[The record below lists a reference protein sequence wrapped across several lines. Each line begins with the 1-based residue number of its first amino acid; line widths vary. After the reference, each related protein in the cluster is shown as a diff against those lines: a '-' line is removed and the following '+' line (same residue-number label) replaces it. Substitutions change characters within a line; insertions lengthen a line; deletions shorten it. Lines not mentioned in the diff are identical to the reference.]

1 MTQKKDIVH
10 IVQGVIRKCWD
21 SPALTNFNGE
31 TLHYKDLGRRIAK
44 MHLLFEHSGVRP
56 GDKVALCGKNSAQ
69 WSVAFLS
76 VITYGAVVVPLL
88 HEFKPDN
95 IHHLVNHSDAK
106 LFFVDENIYDNL
118 NTDEMPNVEGVFLMK
133 EFTPALC
140 RNAKLEQVRKRLN
153 EYFGQKYPERFTASD
168 VEYYDVTDPDA
179 VAVINYTSGSTG
191 FSKGVM
197 LSHKA
202 VWSNLQYILD
212 DLPYPYAGESMIC
225 MLPMAHMYGLITE
238 MLHGICKGCHL
249 YFLTR
254 VPSPKVLLDAFRTA
268 RPRLIITVPL
278 IIEKI
283 IKNKVFPQLNKP
295 MTKLLLHTPVV
306 EKKIL
311 EKIRTKLLDTF
322 GGNLDMMVVGGAGLN
337 KEVEDFLLRIKFPIT
352 VGYGMTECAPLIGY
366 VEWPDF
372 RPGSCGK
379 PVARMQ
385 VKVDSDDPENV
396 PGELLAKGDNVMRG
410 YYKNPEATAAAID
423 NEGWLHTGDM
433 GTVDSSGYI
442 YIRGR
447 SKTMILGPSGQNIYP
462 EEIEQKLNNMPL
474 VAESLVIDSGEG
486 RLCALIVPDKD
497 AAEAEGLSDADIR
510 KQLDADISELNTK
523 LESYSKIS
531 SMRVMAEEFEKT
543 PKHSIKR
550 FLYTQQ

>member
-1 MTQKKDIVH
+1 MTQQKKDIVH
-10 IVQGVIRKCWD
+10 IIQGVIRKHWN

-31 TLHYKDLGRRIAK
+31 SLQYKDLGRRIAK
-44 MHLLFEHSGVRP
+44 LHLLFEHSGVRP

-69 WSVAFLS
+69 WAVAFLGT
-76 VITYGAVVVPLL
+76 VTYGAVIVPLL

-95 IHHLVNHSDAK
+95 VHHLVNHSDAK
-106 LFFVDENIYDNL
+106 LFFVDDSIYENLDP
-118 NTDEMPNVEGVFLMK
+118 DSMPAVEGVFLLK
-133 EFTPALC
+133 DFTLALC

-153 EYFGQKYPERFTASD
+153 EYFGQKYPERFTAAD
-168 VEYYDVTDPDA
+168 VEYHDVTDPDKL
-179 VAVINYTSGSTG
+179 AVINYTSGSTG

-212 DLPYPYAGESMIC
+212 DLPYPYAGDSMIC

-283 IKNKVFPQLNKP
+283 IKNKVFPQLDKP
-295 MTKLLLHTPVV
+295 LTKVLLHTPVV

-311 EKIRTKLLDTF
+311 EKVRTKLLETF
-322 GGNLDMMVVGGAGLN
+322 GGNLEMMVVGGAGLYH
-337 KEVEDFLLRIKFPIT
+337 EVEQFLMRIKFPIT

-372 RPGSCGK
+372 RSGSCGT

-385 VKVDSDDPENV
+385 VKVDSDDPENI
-396 PGELLAKGDNVMRG
+396 PGEILTKGDNVMLG

-423 NEGWLHTGDM
+423 SEGWLHTGDM
-433 GTVDSSGYI
+433 GTIDTDGYI

-462 EEIEQKLNNMPL
+462 EEIEQKLNNMPY
-474 VAESLVIDSGEG
+474 VSESLVIDAGEG
-486 RLCALIVPDKD
+486 RLQALIHPDMD
-497 AAEAEGLSDADIR
+497 EATRDGLTDADVR
-510 KQLDADISELNTK
+510 KQLEDNIVELNTK
-523 LESYSKIS
+523 LESYCKIS
-531 SMRVMAEEFEKT
+531 SMKVMTEEFEKT
-543 PKHSIKR
+543 PKRSIKR
-550 FLYTQQ
+550 FLYTQ